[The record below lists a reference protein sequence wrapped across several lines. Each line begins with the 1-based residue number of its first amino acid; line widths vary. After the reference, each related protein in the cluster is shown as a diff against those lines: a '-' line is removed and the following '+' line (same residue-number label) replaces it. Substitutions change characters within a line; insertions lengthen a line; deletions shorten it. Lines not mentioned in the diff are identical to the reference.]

1 MGSKAQK
8 YLNENEENMGDKEEE
23 RKEEIKI
30 IKRRNNLLSF
40 SDSESESDE
49 EPQIKKRKLMK
60 NPNVDTS
67 FLPDPE
73 RDAEDEKLRKELE
86 IEWRSKQQNI
96 KREKLLLCFAY
107 FDGSGHRRSIQIV
120 KGMQIG
126 NFLEFARKELF
137 SQFCE
142 LRGIKGD
149 NLLYIKDDFIIPH
162 TMLFYDLIVT
172 AAKGKSGHLMF
183 KNRKGADIECGH
195 PGKVIT
201 RSWYEKNKHIFPA
214 SNWEIYDPSVVEAA
228 KDEKKL
234 SKRRKQP
241 AVSAKDMKVGNT
253 KIDQAYMYKQVRD
266 IHPHDVP

>member
-1 MGSKAQK
+1 MG
-8 YLNENEENMGDKEEE
+8 
-23 RKEEIKI
+23 
-30 IKRRNNLLSF
+30 
-40 SDSESESDE
+40 
-49 EPQIKKRKLMK
+49 
-60 NPNVDTS
+60 
-67 FLPDPE
+67 

-183 KNRKGADIECGH
+183 KNRKGADVECGH

-201 RSWYEKNKHIFPA
+201 RSWYEKNKHTFPA
-214 SNWEIYDPSVVEAA
+214 SRFEIYDPSVEAAKNKKKLKSKGNKNYKIASTKSIVEAA
-228 KDEKKL
+228 DN
-234 SKRRKQP
+234 SG
-241 AVSAKDMKVGNT
+241 VSNTKVGKTDIGGDWKYEKPKDFFEMNY
-253 KIDQAYMYKQVRD
+253 YMEGACY
-266 IHPHDVP
+266 